1 MILLSGIAQS
11 LELLT
16 GGAQSTDWTSSYV
29 DITTTTFAPSSNQ
42 GNVAAAVATTIIPA
56 PLSSVTRQVKML
68 SVRNR
73 DGGSPQTV
81 TIQKNVSGTKY
92 RITGDVVLQAG
103 ESMQYVDGDGFT
115 IFDSNGQVKLALPP
129 YPLPA
134 NPSALVHL
142 TASNGVANTFM
153 RSDAAPAL
161 DVTIVPTWT
170 GAHTFLGAVN
180 GANFVNFTDGTQVM
194 GAFTTSG
201 PTQACFGTTSNHSF
215 MLVANARVFLTGT
228 AAGNV
233 TIPAPTSG
241 VAFLATG
248 ITTTVAQLN
257 GGTSL
262 SAALLINAPTT
273 SFFAATAYAQAGTTT
288 GRVGVD
294 AAGLLIVGSSAGD
307 LVLRADATNIL
318 FSVNSGSSAAV
329 KIDATTGHV
338 TFTASSGL
346 GVSVTTNAAGTIG
359 GVKIGSPANPAGW
372 FDVGGASP
380 VIRLQ
385 DNGAAGAIIELFAT
399 NTVVGFNANF
409 AVTSIPMSLR
419 INTVEAIGISVNRNV
434 SVGAPVSGQ
443 TFTVAPSPAAGEL
456 IATSSALTTGAGAS
470 AGTLTN
476 APSAGNPTKWIKIN
490 DNGTVRSVPA
500 W

>member
-42 GNVAAAVATTIIPA
+42 GNVAAAVATTIIQA

-115 IFDSNGQVKLALPP
+115 IFDSNGQAKLALPP

-142 TASNGVANTFM
+142 TATNGVANTFM

-215 MLVANARVFLTGT
+215 MLVANARVFLSG
-228 AAGNV
+228 APAGNV
-233 TIPAPTSG
+233 SVPAPTSG
-241 VAFLATG
+241 VAFTATGSGATRALQVNAAASAEVAELDSTAAGGSYATWTNSGTANGFVGSWLGIIGSGSASDFAIRATGQLALATNG
-248 ITTTVAQLN
+248 TNIRVSITTAGNVTVA
-257 GGTSL
+257 
-262 SAALLINAPTT
+262 AP
-273 SFFAATAYAQAGTTT
+273 S
-288 GRVGVD
+288 
-294 AAGLLIVGSSAGD
+294 
-307 LVLRADATNIL
+307 
-318 FSVNSGSSAAV
+318 
-329 KIDATTGHV
+329 
-338 TFTASSGL
+338 
-346 GVSVTTNAAGTIG
+346 
-359 GVKIGSPANPAGW
+359 
-372 FDVGGASP
+372 
-380 VIRLQ
+380 
-385 DNGAAGAIIELFAT
+385 
-399 NTVVGFNANF
+399 
-409 AVTSIPMSLR
+409 
-419 INTVEAIGISVNRNV
+419 
-434 SVGAPVSGQ
+434 SGQ